1 MKKIALM
8 ALAIMAVQTMNA
20 QVCKDCNK
28 QCNMNDKN
36 CEKKCCETK
45 KTRSATFQYEKDLKW
60 EDAEPGV
67 VRQIMGYDGQ
77 VMLVKVKFEKGAIGK
92 AHSHYHTQ
100 VSYVASGK
108 FEVTIGGKKTI
119 LSAGDGFYVAP
130 DTEHGVVCL
139 EAGMLIDTF
148 SPMRATFIG
157 LK

>member
-1 MKKIALM
+1 MKRLALVAMTLLM
-8 ALAIMAVQTMNA
+8 ALTMNA
-20 QVCKDCNK
+20 QHSKDCKKKCDMNK
-28 QCNMNDKN
+28 EN

-45 KTRSATFQYEKDLKW
+45 KTRSAVFQYEKDIKW
-60 EDAEPGV
+60 DDAEPGV
-67 VRQIMGYDGQ
+67 VRQVMGYDGQ
-77 VMLVKVKFEKGAIGK
+77 VMLVKVKFQKGAVGK
-92 AHSHYHTQ
+92 AHHHYHTQ

-119 LSAGDGFYVAP
+119 LSAGDGFYVEP

-148 SPMRATFIG
+148 SPMRETFIG